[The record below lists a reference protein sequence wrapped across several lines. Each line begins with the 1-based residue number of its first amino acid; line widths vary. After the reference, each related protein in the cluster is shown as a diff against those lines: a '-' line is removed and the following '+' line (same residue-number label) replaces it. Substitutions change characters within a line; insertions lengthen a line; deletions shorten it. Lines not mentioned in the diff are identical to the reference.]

1 MAQQG
6 FQDRIAQQAKVVEG
20 GNPTIYLYNCS
31 EIRRLIPLLE
41 LSDLSQDEAI
51 AIHYALANAYGRKL
65 AGHPLPRNLHAVPE
79 VRDRAEK
86 VGPVAG

>member
-1 MAQQG
+1 MVPQD
-6 FQDRIAQQAKVVEG
+6 FQDRIAQQSKVVEG

-41 LSDLSQDEAI
+41 LSDLAQDEAI

-65 AGHPLPRNLHAVPE
+65 AGGPLPRSLRAVPE
-79 VRDRAEK
+79 TGDRTEK
-86 VGPVAG
+86 VGSAVG